1 MVFQER
7 VWRFVAVA
15 TLLLTGVPSN
25 VAVIWIHTRKDSR
38 VAKNKFPLIFAAID
52 LIALLLSLPL
62 HASMSERYTLDMTC
76 AVCEIQNGVAIF
88 MVNGYLSTLL
98 MATIDKFW
106 AVMYPFKYGSSHKRF
121 LNVALIFAFGVN
133 FISAAVAKLEAFI
146 VNRHFTWTVIAYNIA
161 LGLMF
166 LAVIGLFVAIAVKL
180 ILNER
185 KMRKVG
191 PFAHRLV
198 RYGTR
203 KAKFYTC
210 KAWASAGGSTGSNY
224 PRPLQN
230 LKIL

>member
-1 MVFQER
+1 MEFQVR
-7 VWRFVAVA
+7 VWHFVAMTA
-15 TLLLTGVPSN
+15 LLLIGVPSN
-25 VAVIWIHTRKDSR
+25 GAVIWIHTRKNSR

-133 FISAAVAKLEAFI
+133 VVSTSAVAMERFNESRALS
-146 VNRHFTWTVIAYNIA
+146 WTVMAYNIA
-161 LGLMF
+161 LALM
-166 LAVIGLFVAIAVKL
+166 LLTVIGLFVAIGVRL
-180 ILNER
+180 IQNER
-185 KMRKVG
+185 KLRKIG
-191 PFAHRLV
+191 PVTHR
-198 RYGTR
+198 
-203 KAKFYTC
+203 
-210 KAWASAGGSTGSNY
+210 
-224 PRPLQN
+224 
-230 LKIL
+230 